1 MSSPLAAPA
10 ITMSQ
15 DVFSRI
21 EQVTSQVTSTV
32 AGAVADSISHITG
45 ATKEPEL
52 KLYFLQASRSIR
64 TAWLL
69 EALNLPYDVEFSDR
83 VDNKAPP
90 EFKKASGNPL
100 GKFPTLW
107 DGDLLMYESGSIAEY
122 ICETYDP
129 VGRMLPK
136 SQPERW
142 RTQLWIQS
150 AEGTFLLHAL
160 AITYARWNL
169 PEGLSDEQKDAMEK
183 GMSVNVQN
191 DLQWLD
197 DELSKEN
204 TGWLV
209 GKHCTAA
216 DIMVHFSVQFI
227 FARQLGVRG
236 CDDKWKAVRA
246 WQERCENESA
256 YKKAVERT
264 NYTLFP
270 KTM

>member
-1 MSSPLAAPA
+1 M
-10 ITMSQ
+10 T
-15 DVFSRI
+15 
-21 EQVTSQVTSTV
+21 E
-32 AGAVADSISHITG
+32 AVAHTI
-45 ATKEPEL
+45 ATAGSAVTQPKL

-69 EALNLPYDVEFSDR
+69 EALELPYEIEFSDR

-107 DGDLLMYESGSIAEY
+107 DGELLMYESGSITEY
-122 ICETYDP
+122 LCETYDLA
-129 VGRMLPK
+129 GKLLSR

-142 RTQLWIQS
+142 RTQMWIQS

-160 AITYARWNL
+160 AITYARWNISNDVSV
-169 PEGLSDEQKDAMEK
+169 EHRDAMES
-183 GMSVNVQN
+183 GMSTNVQN
-191 DLQWLD
+191 DLDWLEH
-197 DELSKEN
+197 ELEKEG

-209 GKHCTAA
+209 GASCTAA

-227 FARQLGVRG
+227 LARKLGVRG
-236 CDDKWKAVRA
+236 CGDKWKQVRA
-246 WQERCENESA
+246 WQVRCEDQPS
-256 YKKAVERT
+256 YKKAVEHT
-264 NYTLFP
+264 GYTLFP